1 MRTGTAGWKTWVPL
15 RRKCVFLVSTL
26 HRSILSDAGFVY
38 AVLGEPRP
46 SNIKNRYFYPGVNAN
61 VSPVQDKKDWSV
73 SWLLAFCPHSSAQ
86 PVTSNLS
93 VWELKWK
100 RGSSDFSPIASPHS
114 CIGMKLLIELISAV
128 HSLSHTLLMIYDA
141 QTGRPP
147 SLIQN
152 KPPGIPGI
160 SLRESWGDYK
170 TGSLCAAR
178 TGRSFRNI
186 HTLVD
191 KSLL

>member
-1 MRTGTAGWKTWVPL
+1 MCFSRLHFAQKYFERRRLCLHCPGGASAIKHQKSIFLSRGQCKCFTRAGQKGL
-15 RRKCVFLVSTL
+15 EC
-26 HRSILSDAGFVY
+26 
-38 AVLGEPRP
+38 
-46 SNIKNRYFYPGVNAN
+46 
-61 VSPVQDKKDWSV
+61 V

-93 VWELKWK
+93 VWELKRK

-152 KPPGIPGI
+152 KPGI